1 MARVANITVE
11 NIMNKYFEYTDNKSN
26 KFWEINTSGK
36 KVTVTYGRIGIQN
49 PHSVV
54 KEFDTKDCAQLFA
67 EKKIS
72 EKQKK
77 GYLQI

>member
-1 MARVANITVE
+1 MRVANITGE
-11 NIMNKYFEYTDNKSN
+11 NMMNKYFEYTDNKSH

-54 KEFDTKDCAQLFA
+54 KEFVTKNQALMFA
-67 EKKIS
+67 DKKIS

-77 GYLQI
+77 GYIEY

>member
-1 MARVANITVE
+1 M
-11 NIMNKYFEYTDNKSN
+11 MNKYFEYTDNKSH

-67 EKKIS
+67 ENKIS

-77 GYLQI
+77 AICKYK

>member
-1 MARVANITVE
+1 M
-11 NIMNKYFEYTDNKSN
+11 MNKYFEYTDNKSN

-54 KEFDTKDCAQLFA
+54 KEFDTKNQALMFA
-67 EKKIS
+67 DKKIS

-77 GYLQI
+77 GYIEY

>member
-1 MARVANITVE
+1 M
-11 NIMNKYFEYTDNKSN
+11 MNKYFEYTDNKSN

-67 EKKIS
+67 ENKIS

-77 GYLQI
+77 AICKYK